1 MNHIKSLSIE
11 GFKKFQNFKV
21 DFNKHVNILV
31 GENAAGKSTILEAI
45 KLVLNQEYKYSDK
58 SALKD
63 LFNQENIKTFEQNPS
78 RETLPKI
85 LIQLEFELDP
95 LNNKYAKDYY
105 GENEKDKRV
114 KKEGYGIY
122 FECSYD
128 ADIDPE
134 IEQSIAEKKIPLEFY
149 TLKWQT
155 FSGQPYQT
163 IKRPLNFLFINTS
176 ERSSSS
182 AFNYY
187 NKTLFTSKYD
197 ELDKIRYKNTFR
209 QKLEEIFKELKLKPL
224 SENREFSIDTKKVT
238 LENVLY
244 ILENSI
250 PLENQGSGTESLIKT
265 QIALDKT
272 NNLNLILF
280 KEPENHLSPS
290 SLDKMLSEII
300 TNQENSQIII
310 TTHSNTIA
318 SRLDLRRV
326 IWIDNNQAHKLD
338 EIDEKVATYF
348 MKLPNNS
355 FLQLLLSNR
364 LFLVE
369 GASEYL
375 LIPTFYKQITGK
387 DFASS
392 GISIISCN
400 GLTYKYYLEIIK
412 NTDKQVAVITDNDE
426 NQEKIQ
432 ESNAFNKDSN
442 KQQIFMPQSI
452 EDWTFEVSLY
462 NIEQNKQT
470 LSRIIKLKPGC
481 AYKYRKKE
489 LPPLLGKMLNDKVET
504 SYSILQSKTD
514 MVLPEYIKEAIK
526 WLAK

>member
-1 MNHIKSLSIE
+1 MNHIKSLSIQ
-11 GFKKFQNFKV
+11 GFKKFQNFKIN
-21 DFNKHVNILV
+21 FNEHVNILV

-45 KLVLNQEYKYSDK
+45 KLVLNQEYKHSDK

-63 LFNQENIKTFEQNPS
+63 LFNQENIKNFEKNPS
-78 RETLPKI
+78 KETLPKI
-85 LIQLEFELDP
+85 SIELEFNLDP
-95 LNNKYAKDYY
+95 SSKYAKDYY
-105 GENEKDKRV
+105 GEDNVNKRV
-114 KKEGYGIY
+114 RKEGYGIY

-128 ADIDPE
+128 EDLDPE
-134 IEQSIAEKKIPLEFY
+134 AEQSISEKKIPLEYY
-149 TLKWQT
+149 TLKWKT
-155 FSGQPYQT
+155 FGGQPYQT
-163 IKRPLNFLFINTS
+163 TKHPLNFIFINTS
-176 ERSSSS
+176 ERSSGSI
-182 AFNYY
+182 FNYY
-187 NKTLFTSKYD
+187 NKTLFISRYD
-197 ELDKIRYKNTFR
+197 ELDKIRSKNAFR
-209 QKLEEIFKELKLKPL
+209 QKLEEIFKELNLKPL
-224 SENREFSIDTKKVT
+224 SENREFAIDTRKVT

-250 PLENQGSGTESLIKT
+250 PLENQGSGMESLIKT

-272 NNLNLILF
+272 NNLNLILLE
-280 KEPENHLSPS
+280 EPENHLSPS

-300 TNQENSQIII
+300 TNKENSQIII

-326 IWIDNNQAHKLD
+326 IWINNDQTYSLDN
-338 EIDEKVATYF
+338 IDEKVAAYF
-348 MKLPNNS
+348 MKLPSNS
-355 FLQLLLSNR
+355 FLELLLSNK

-375 LIPTFYKQITGK
+375 LLPRFYKQITGE

-412 NTDKQVAVITDNDE
+412 HTKKQVAVITDNDE
-426 NQEKIQ
+426 DEDKIL
-432 ESNAFNKDSN
+432 ESNEFNQKSN
-442 KQQIFMPQSI
+442 NQRIFMPKSV
-452 EDWTFEVSLY
+452 EDWTFEVALY

-470 LSRIIKLKPGC
+470 LSQIIKLKQGC

-504 SYSILQSKTD
+504 SYSILQSQTD
-514 MVLPEYIKEAIK
+514 MALPEYIKDAIE